1 MLDTTAFI
9 VIGLIL
15 AAPFVAIQRWIRWIK
30 CGSQRRLLTARRGGA
45 DLSFMGLVLS
55 SCACALAVLT
65 LSGLLNL
72 LLGLAVTPRLVTVS
86 GVWLSGFGVLV
97 AFFGIWQQSP
107 YRWQGFVTGLAM
119 LFFWYLGLALRDI
132 GPGF

>member
-1 MLDTTAFI
+1 MLGTIPFI

-15 AAPFVAIQRWIRWIK
+15 AAPFIAIHGWIRWIK
-30 CGSQRRLLTARRGGA
+30 CDSQRRLLTD

-55 SCACALAVLT
+55 SSACALAVLV

-72 LLGLAVTPRLVTVS
+72 LPRLAVTPRLVMVS
-86 GVWLSGFGVLV
+86 GLWLSGLGVLV
-97 AFFGIWQQSP
+97 AFFGIWQRSP

-119 LFFWYLGLALRDI
+119 LFLWFLGLAMRDI